1 MWPANRSET
10 VPGQFG
16 TCMLAVVR
24 SYVGGAGAS
33 GFERQETVRSNG
45 WEGVAVTDER
55 ARGTRG
61 DVLEP
66 GDLDPPKGDTPN
78 HTKILEAFFAQRAQ
92 SSLDEHVRPE
102 YQALAKRGNITP
114 AEVAE
119 LRCNSWEWEHL
130 IPAMNDEA
138 FVACMEHSFANCG
151 HHKRPYSTYNEAV
164 EGLYAPELLR
174 RFKLMQHKIDGW
186 KREANGYAE
195 SIDAIRETLG
205 QKETHYLVMPDDVAT
220 LVKALE
226 WYASNPLEKKS
237 YTRAKVVLAHIRG
250 MTVNVT
256 CDRCGRKL
264 ILVLEVRPEDE
275 APATFCAECGG
286 GCVALPPEEVLP

>member
-1 MWPANRSET
+1 MSEK
-10 VPGQFG
+10 
-16 TCMLAVVR
+16 LRAAR
-24 SYVGGAGAS
+24 AESHAAGALNERTPDGHINNCAVANGDDEKDCQVCS
-33 GFERQETVRSNG
+33 GVCPDRDHDSSKI
-45 WEGVAVTDER
+45 
-55 ARGTRG
+55 G
-61 DVLEP
+61 DWL
-66 GDLDPPKGDTPN
+66 KR
-78 HTKILEAFFAQRAQ
+78 EAQYA
-92 SSLDEHVRPE
+92 LNEHVRPE

-119 LRCNSWEWEHL
+119 LHANSWEWEHL

-138 FVACMEHSFANCG
+138 FVERMEHAIANCG

-174 RFKLMQHKIDGW
+174 RFKLMQRKIDGW

-195 SIDAIRETLG
+195 TIDAIREALG
-205 QKETHYLVMPDDVAT
+205 QKVTHYLVMPDDIAT

-226 WYASNPLEKKS
+226 WYASDPLEKRR
-237 YTRAKVVLAHIRG
+237 YTRAKLVLALIRG